1 MELTDKERNFLL
13 GLLAMV
19 AISIVGKKPAL
30 YADLNVIRAKLLMSA
45 NDRDAVSLDNA
56 DMVAA
61 ELRGMME

>member
-19 AISIVGKKPAL
+19 ALNIVGKKPAL

-56 DMVAA
+56 DMIAA